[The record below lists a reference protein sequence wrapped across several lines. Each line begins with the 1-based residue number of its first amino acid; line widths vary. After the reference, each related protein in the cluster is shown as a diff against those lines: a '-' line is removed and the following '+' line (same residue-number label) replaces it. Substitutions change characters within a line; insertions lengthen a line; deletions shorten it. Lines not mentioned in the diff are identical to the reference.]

1 MKTLVRNFCF
11 IQAIA
16 VILCANHLAHA
27 QSKTGTTIGQFLLIE
42 PSARA
47 VAMGNAGVAL
57 YDEIIGGYYNPAA
70 IGLQSGYGAQFS
82 HSDWLAG
89 INYNYAA
96 SSVQLGEIGNLFVSV
111 TSLNSGEIDVRTV
124 AQPLGTGE
132 RYTVSDLA
140 LGLGYGRQFSDR
152 FSLGVQLS
160 FVQETI
166 WHSSLSTFAVSVG
179 TLYRLSEN
187 GLRLGASISN
197 FGLEAGYSGR
207 DLRIQYDLDTDRFG
221 DNSSLP
227 GEVLTQK
234 YSLPVIFRVGM
245 SWPVNL
251 SRNHQL
257 LLAWNAYHPNDNAE
271 SMSVG
276 AEWKLFNIVALRGGY
291 QNLFLDDAET
301 GLTLGAGLHVDL
313 QGYEF
318 RFDYGWADYGRL
330 DNAPIYTIGVTF

>member
-1 MKTLVRNFCF
+1 MKANFSRLLLHLVLILFCF
-11 IQAIA
+11 A
-16 VILCANHLAHA
+16 HLTHA

-47 VAMGNAGVAL
+47 AAMGNAGVAL

-70 IGLQSGYGAQFS
+70 IGLQSGYGAQFT

-89 INYNYAA
+89 IDYNYVATA
-96 SSVQLGEIGNLFVSV
+96 VQLGEIGNLFFSI

-152 FSLGVQLS
+152 FSLGVQLN

-166 WHSSLSTFAVSVG
+166 WHSSLSTFAISVG

-197 FGLEAGYSGR
+197 FGLETGYSGR
-207 DLRIQYDLDTDRFG
+207 DLRIQYDLDPERFG

-234 YSLPVIFRVGM
+234 YSLPVFFRIGM

-257 LLAWNAYHPNDNAE
+257 LLAWNAYHPNDNPE

-276 AEWKLFNIVALRGGY
+276 AEWKLYNIVALRGGY

-301 GLTLGAGLHVDL
+301 GLTLGAGLHLDL

-318 RFDYGWADYGRL
+318 RLDYGWADYGRL
-330 DNAPIYTIGVTF
+330 DNAPLYTIGVTF